1 MNKTDTITV
10 FALATVF
17 LSLSVYMPMVLAD
30 DLGRLFFTPEER
42 MELDKMRKQSNEP
55 KPIQDIVLDIDTK
68 PEPEPEQAA
77 PDIGSIT
84 VNGLVYRKG
93 GRSTAWVNNANSY
106 EGDLANR
113 YIRIDTDNIKPE
125 DVEIIIP
132 ASDRK
137 LKLKVGEFYEPES
150 GKTIGPEYR
159 PE

>member
-1 MNKTDTITV
+1 MMKLNKNTACILVV
-10 FALATVF
+10 FFVLSPVYIPAALAE
-17 LSLSVYMPMVLAD
+17 

-42 MELDKMRKQSNEP
+42 LELDRLRKQNNEP
-55 KPIQDIVLDIDTK
+55 EPLEELVIDVV
-68 PEPEPEQAA
+68 PEPEAEPQPEV
-77 PDIGSIT
+77 PDIGGIT

-113 YIRIDTDNIKPE
+113 YIRIEAKNIKPD

-132 ASDRK
+132 ASDKK
-137 LKLKVGEFYEPES
+137 LNLKVGEFYEPES